1 MEPSFWSNLIDAL
14 TLQAGWNAAVVA
26 LGAAALGAGA
36 GVVGVFTL
44 LRGRAMMS
52 DAISHATLPGVAAAF
67 LVISAFG
74 ADARSLPALLLGGAA
89 SAALG
94 VLATQWIAARTRLAE
109 DAAIGTVLSTF
120 FALGVALLS
129 VIQQLSLEGQ
139 AGVESLLIG
148 SAAGML
154 EGERELIVIVASALA
169 LVAIGLTREFATI
182 AFDPDYAASLGW
194 PVRTLDLLL
203 MALLLAIVV
212 VGLQTVG
219 LVLIIALAIAPPVAA
234 RFWSDRA
241 RPMALIAG
249 AIGAVGC
256 YLGAAISASGES
268 LPTGAVIVLSLAT
281 IFALSLLFS
290 PRRGVVAAALRQRR
304 LQSRVHLRQG
314 LLALA
319 RGEPI
324 FDLRTQRILKRR
336 AYLRGDGAA
345 TEEGRAAAETM
356 ARDQALWN
364 RYRDLYPEEAF
375 ALADWSL
382 RPIEEALPA
391 DLVARLVDDVARARR
406 SGIAGAP

>member
-1 MEPSFWSNLIDAL
+1 MEPSFWSDFGAAL

-67 LVISAFG
+67 LIMSAMG
-74 ADARSLPALLLGGAA
+74 AEGRSLPALLIGGAI

-109 DAAIGTVLSTF
+109 DTAIGTVLSTF

-154 EGERELIVIVASALA
+154 DGERELIVLVAVALA
-169 LVAIGLTREFATI
+169 LVAVGLTREFATI
-182 AFDPDYAASLGW
+182 AFDPAYAASLGW
-194 PVRTLDLLL
+194 PVRALDLLL

-219 LVLIIALAIAPPVAA
+219 LVLIVALAVAPPAAA

-241 RPMALIAG
+241 APMALISG
-249 AIGAVGC
+249 GIGAFGC
-256 YLGAAISASGES
+256 YVGAAISASGEK
-268 LPTGAVIVLSLAT
+268 LPTGAVIVLCIAA
-281 IFALSLLFS
+281 IFLLSLLFS
-290 PRRGVVAAALRQRR
+290 PRRGVVAAILRRRR
-304 LQSRVHLRQG
+304 LQGRVHLRQG
-314 LLALA
+314 LLALD

-324 FDLRTQRILKRR
+324 FDSRTQRILGRR
-336 AYLRGDGAA
+336 GYLRGDGAP
-345 TEEGRAAAETM
+345 TEEGRAAAEAMT
-356 ARDQALWN
+356 RDQALWN

-382 RPIEEALPA
+382 RPIEETLPA
-391 DLVARLVDDVARARR
+391 DQIARLVADLAEERR
-406 SGIAGAP
+406 DGMGEA